1 MLVLRASWHQQ
12 QPVFAGS
19 RSSRCLSR
27 SEVARSPTGAIRAGP
42 PSIHPEVRQLHAQ
55 PGAILPAVENSR
67 DASRCSRV
75 RGRSGGRSTGAE
87 VGGEKLISPW
97 VCLREC
103 RANSRCGSVGGGS
116 FFVRRAGDEAAAIRA
131 ERHRKNRTRLALDGW
146 ADRCAALRVPQ
157 PHCCISGTDNLAAIG
172 AECHRKNPTRMALEG
187 SGLAASPY
195 RSRPRCQPG
204 GEPAREPP
212 PDRRAHRTTPAHPD
226 RWPGPAGCWRL
237 PPHRDQ
243 AMPVLCRRWPS
254 LQPTHPPRGQGD
266 QGAGGGDDDCSHCST
281 VSRT

>member
-1 MLVLRASWHQQ
+1 
-12 QPVFAGS
+12 
-19 RSSRCLSR
+19 
-27 SEVARSPTGAIRAGP
+27 
-42 PSIHPEVRQLHAQ
+42 
-55 PGAILPAVENSR
+55 
-67 DASRCSRV
+67 
-75 RGRSGGRSTGAE
+75 
-87 VGGEKLISPW
+87 
-97 VCLREC
+97 
-103 RANSRCGSVGGGS
+103 
-116 FFVRRAGDEAAAIRA
+116 
-131 ERHRKNRTRLALDGW
+131 
-146 ADRCAALRVPQ
+146 
-157 PHCCISGTDNLAAIG
+157 
-172 AECHRKNPTRMALEG
+172 MALEG

>member
-1 MLVLRASWHQQ
+1 MLVPRASWHQQ
-12 QPVFAGS
+12 QPVVAGS
-19 RSSRCLSR
+19 RSSGRLRR

-131 ERHRKNRTRLALDGW
+131 ERHRKNRTR
-146 ADRCAALRVPQ
+146 
-157 PHCCISGTDNLAAIG
+157 
-172 AECHRKNPTRMALEG
+172 MALEG